1 MKNSV
6 LDRRTE
12 LHRSTRPPEC
22 KLSVKVV
29 AVSVAVAVGK
39 YATFVA
45 VAVAVELGSH
55 DGLRSWGSLLGLY
68 LACHLPRVGL
78 KFMHSEKT
86 FLAYENISLIPYRF
100 MIYC

>member
-45 VAVAVELGSH
+45 VAVELGSH

-68 LACHLPRVGL
+68 LACHLPRVEL
-78 KFMHSEKT
+78 KFMHSEKSV
-86 FLAYENISLIPYRF
+86 ISIGKYISDPIKIDDLLL
-100 MIYC
+100 

>member
-29 AVSVAVAVGK
+29 AVAAVVGVAVAAAVCK
-39 YATFVA
+39 YATLP
-45 VAVAVELGSH
+45 AVEFGSH
-55 DGLRSWGSLLGLY
+55 DEPWSWGSL
-68 LACHLPRVGL
+68 
-78 KFMHSEKT
+78 
-86 FLAYENISLIPYRF
+86 
-100 MIYC
+100 

>member
-29 AVSVAVAVGK
+29 AVAAVVAVAVAAAVCK
-39 YATFVA
+39 YATLPA
-45 VAVAVELGSH
+45 VAVAVEFGSH
-55 DGLRSWGSLLGLY
+55 DEPWSWGSL
-68 LACHLPRVGL
+68 
-78 KFMHSEKT
+78 
-86 FLAYENISLIPYRF
+86 
-100 MIYC
+100 